1 VTDRLIILLA
11 LAVIVALVVWL
22 VRRWSGRRTARVAG
36 TGLSP
41 ELQTHISPAGSGIVY
56 FYGPHCPTCRQ
67 QAAVLDDLAS
77 ALDMPVVRLDATQER
92 ELTAQLAIMTVPST
106 VVVER
111 GIVRA
116 VNLGFRSRVALEAQ
130 LDRAQR

>member
-1 VTDRLIILLA
+1 
-11 LAVIVALVVWL
+11 
-22 VRRWSGRRTARVAG
+22 
-36 TGLSP
+36 
-41 ELQTHISPAGSGIVY
+41 
-56 FYGPHCPTCRQ
+56 
-67 QAAVLDDLAS
+67 VLDDLAS